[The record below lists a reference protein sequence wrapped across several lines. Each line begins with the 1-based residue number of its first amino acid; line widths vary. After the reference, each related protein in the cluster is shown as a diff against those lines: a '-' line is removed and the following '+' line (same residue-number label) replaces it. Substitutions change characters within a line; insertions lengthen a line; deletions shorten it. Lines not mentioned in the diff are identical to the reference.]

1 MKGFRRLLRR
11 FFVTV
16 LVIVA
21 VVAAV
26 TYAVRAYM
34 SRVGGREL
42 AAVNARLDAAEP
54 GWRLE
59 AIEAARDRAAPPA
72 DQNSA
77 PLVLK
82 VAELIEG
89 NKGWKTWQGSEEWF
103 ARGVLDPHLPSE
115 KLQEKMLAQ
124 KEGTAAARQQARD
137 IRRLPTGQH
146 ALHFQENPYLTL
158 LPHAQKCREVATLL
172 EYDALLAAVENDS
185 DAGIRAAHAALN
197 VGRSIGDEPLL
208 ISQLV
213 RMACGGVSARSAMQ
227 VLAWGTPKQ
236 GLAELQ
242 VAYREEADE
251 PWVLYGMRGE
261 RAAMHRAFEGLESGK
276 LSADD
281 LAMLGI
287 QKPGPAQHAAFHLY
301 KGMLPGDHAKALEIL
316 TAYVEAAKLPPHE
329 QRDAFAAVPIPPGPP
344 EDFRYIVTRLLV
356 PACQKVSQTGI
367 RCRVELLCASIAI
380 ACERF
385 RQANGRWPNDLA
397 EIPRDILPDV
407 PSDPY
412 TGQPLR
418 YRRFDDGIAVYSV
431 GDGDADF
438 ARRQVE
444 QKSPLAGLGIGCRL
458 WDPDKRGQP
467 PLPEPK
473 QPPDDLPPEPEQP

>member
-26 TYAVRAYM
+26 TYGVRAYM

-42 AAVNARLDAAEP
+42 AAVNARLDATEP

-72 DQNSA
+72 EQNSA

-82 VAELIEG
+82 VAEVIEG
-89 NKGWKTWQGSEEWF
+89 NKDWKEWQGSEEWS
-103 ARGVLDPHLPSE
+103 ARVLDPHLPSE
-115 KLQEKMLAQ
+115 KLREKMFAQ
-124 KEGTAAARQQARD
+124 KEGTAAVRQQARD
-137 IRRLPTGQH
+137 IRRLPSGQY

-158 LPHAQKCREVATLL
+158 LPHAQKCREVANLL
-172 EYDALLAAVENDS
+172 EYDALLAAMENDT
-185 DAGIRAAHAALN
+185 DAGIRSAHAALN
-197 VGRSIGDEPLL
+197 VGRSLGDEPLL

-213 RMACGGVSARSAMQ
+213 RMACGGVSTRTAAQ

-242 VAYREEADE
+242 EAYRIEADE
-251 PWVLYGMRGE
+251 PWVLHGMRGE

-276 LSADD
+276 LTADD
-281 LAMLGI
+281 LALLGI

-301 KGMLPGDHAKALEIL
+301 KGLLPGDHAKALEIL
-316 TAYVEAAKLPPHE
+316 TAYIEAAKLPPHE
-329 QRDAFAAVPIPPGPP
+329 QQAAFAAVPIPPGPP

-356 PACQKVSQTGI
+356 PACQKVSQAGL
-367 RCRVELLCASIAI
+367 RCRAELLSASVAI

-385 RQANGRWPNDLA
+385 RQANGRWPSDLG
-397 EIPRDILPDV
+397 EIPKDILPDV
-407 PSDPY
+407 PPDPY

-418 YRRFDDGIAVYSV
+418 YHRFDDGIAVYSV
-431 GDGDADF
+431 GDGDPNF

-458 WDPDKRGQP
+458 WDPDKRGQQP
-467 PLPEPK
+467 PEPKQMPDDPLPEPK
-473 QPPDDLPPEPEQP
+473 QP